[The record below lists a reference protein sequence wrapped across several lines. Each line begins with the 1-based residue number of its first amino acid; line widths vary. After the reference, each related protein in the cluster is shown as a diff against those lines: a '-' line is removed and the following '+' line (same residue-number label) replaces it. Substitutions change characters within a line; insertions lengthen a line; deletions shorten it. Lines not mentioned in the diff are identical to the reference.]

1 MIQLFLLWMSRR
13 KFCTIHDS
21 MVPNCSEESIRTKI
35 ENISKLTKQGW
46 QGQGVNI
53 EEGMEKFGSCTS
65 FSKLYLFFIKHGL
78 F

>member
-35 ENISKLTKQGW
+35 ENIKKLTKQEW
-46 QGQGVNI
+46 QGQSVNI
-53 EEGMEKFGSCTS
+53 EEGMESLEVAQVLPNCI
-65 FSKLYLFFIKHGL
+65 FSL
-78 F
+78 